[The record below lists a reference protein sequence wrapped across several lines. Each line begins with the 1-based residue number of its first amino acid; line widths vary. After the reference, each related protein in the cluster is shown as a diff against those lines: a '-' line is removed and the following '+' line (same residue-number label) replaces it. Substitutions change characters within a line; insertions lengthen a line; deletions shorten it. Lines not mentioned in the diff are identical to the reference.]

1 MKRTT
6 IVADESLLLELKH
19 RAKREGRTVS
29 ELIREALESYSRYS
43 RRSKKTR
50 TLSFVGAGRSGRND
64 ISEKSKEILEEAF
77 KKGR

>member
-19 RAKREGRTVS
+19 QAKREGRTVS
-29 ELIREALESYSRYS
+29 ELIREALEGYL
-43 RRSKKTR
+43 RRGEKKK

-64 ISEKSKEILEEAF
+64 ISEKSEEILEQAF
-77 KKGR
+77 ERAR

>member
-19 RAKREGRTVS
+19 RAKGEGRTVS
-29 ELIREALESYSRYS
+29 ELIRDALKSYL
-43 RRSKKTR
+43 RRGKRRKK
-50 TLSFVGAGRSGRND
+50 LSFAGVGRSGQGN
-64 ISEKSKEILEEAF
+64 ISEKSEEILEKAF